1 MASNTTNLINININ
15 NGGGLT
21 AVATGE
27 NHLIQNNGNYL
38 SATPTNTLPRRGTLV
53 NNNEQLN
60 LSNYQVGNNCSNQDL
75 AAGTTSNRDGQCTL
89 QNCDLNPN
97 NCSLIRSSSSLSSN
111 GGGCY
116 ATTPSSMKNHQH
128 IQTSNQNLAQILANN
143 QSSQHMYDQFI
154 DCMGAGGGN
163 GTILPPPLF
172 DNGCNNFSQC
182 YEMPGNNYCTMS
194 SIDLPKTPSSSGGS
208 KRLHRTIP
216 KHFTMSSPSTTAI
229 VPTGGP
235 YQQTTA
241 QTQPTRNG
249 AAEQKKPTCQ
259 CPVQHVPMNYMNSM
273 QYNQPPSQ
281 QPESQPAQAIQ
292 VAQNAQYS
300 QPSHQR
306 YHNYSN
312 NKKNNVSKSTTFPSN
327 MNASSGSHKIQ
338 TITAEMLNC
347 SGNDGQTQSQH
358 NDLTTSINGGGT
370 LRRSHHKSSI
380 VNSGSHGTP
389 NKKIATIS
397 AATPSNPSVPATTYI
412 SNKSD
417 NKHHGHHQQSQ
428 QIHSILKNK
437 NHGECPDPVC
447 SEPNPILPPK
457 MYKNSNRYSCGSAPA
472 QSSTKIHTITRPND
486 LQTIASSSHF
496 SLLAITNNPKLIHH
510 QQQQQAA
517 AFHQPTLLRTNLQF
531 YLIQL
536 EKSVL
541 QSNIFAGNTLQHKII
556 ASRWSCCFNQQY

>member
-1 MASNTTNLINININ
+1 MSSLTTSNNPMASNTTNLINININ
-15 NGGGLT
+15 NGAGLT

-60 LSNYQVGNNCSNQDL
+60 LTNYQVGNNCSNQDL
-75 AAGTTSNRDGQCTL
+75 ANGATSTRDGQCTL

-116 ATTPSSMKNHQH
+116 SAPSTMKNHQH

-154 DCMGAGGGN
+154 DCMGSGVGN

-194 SIDLPKTPSSSGGS
+194 AIDLPKAPSSSGGS

-216 KHFTMSSPSTTAI
+216 KHFTMSSPSTAAI
-229 VPTGGP
+229 LPTGG
-235 YQQTTA
+235 QTLQTA
-241 QTQPTRNG
+241 QQPQPSRSNV
-249 AAEQKKPTCQ
+249 AEQKKPTCQ

-281 QPESQPAQAIQ
+281 QQIETQPAQAIQ
-292 VAQNAQYS
+292 VAQNAQYA

-306 YHNYSN
+306 YHSNYSSS
-312 NKKNNVSKSTTFPSN
+312 KKNNVSKSTTFPSN

-347 SGNDGQTQSQH
+347 SGNDGQTSHH

-370 LRRSHHKSSI
+370 LRRSHHKSTGG
-380 VNSGSHGTP
+380 SGSHGTP

-397 AATPSNPSVPATTYI
+397 AATPSTPSASFI
-412 SNKSD
+412 SSKE
-417 NKHHGHHQQSQ
+417 NKHHGHHQPNQ

-437 NHGECPDPVC
+437 NHGECPDPAC

-457 MYKNSNRYSCGSAPA
+457 MYKHSNRYSCNSAPT
-472 QSSTKIHTITRPND
+472 QSTPKIHTITRPND

-517 AFHQPTLLRTNLQF
+517 AFHQPTLLRTNLQVF
-531 YLIQL
+531 
-536 EKSVL
+536 SV
-541 QSNIFAGNTLQHKII
+541 
-556 ASRWSCCFNQQY
+556 